1 MLSRFACPP
10 SGSLPVQA
18 NRRWS
23 KSIGT
28 LNRSDKTA
36 LRWKQMLR
44 IALGQAKMG
53 SKPIAAI
60 LHLIVYVGF
69 IIINIELLEIILDG
83 LLGTHRLFAP
93 YLGNLY
99 HILIGTFEILALLV
113 IVAVVVFWIRR
124 NGIRIKRFWKAEMK
138 GWPKLDADLILY
150 FEVVLMMLFLSMNAT
165 DYLLQQQESH
175 YIQAGSFPV
184 SKFLRPLFEGF
195 SFNSL
200 LLLERSFWWAHIT
213 GILVFLN
220 YLYYSKHL
228 HILLAFPNTFFAKL
242 F

>member
-1 MLSRFACPP
+1 MSY
-10 SGSLPVQA
+10 LPNFIFLILIIVGGGIFLRNILRIKRNINLGKA
-18 NRRWS
+18 VD
-23 KSIGT
+23 
-28 LNRSDKTA
+28 RSDKTA

-44 IALGQAKMG
+44 IALGQSKMG

-165 DYLLQQQESH
+165 DYLLQQQE
-175 YIQAGSFPV
+175 
-184 SKFLRPLFEGF
+184 
-195 SFNSL
+195 
-200 LLLERSFWWAHIT
+200 
-213 GILVFLN
+213 
-220 YLYYSKHL
+220 
-228 HILLAFPNTFFAKL
+228 
-242 F
+242 